1 MPALRLVQAAFGNTL
16 RPMPTNRVQ
25 FLRHNGVEILH
36 INWSDA
42 QASEMLAAM
51 DDARKLIASR
61 PHGSVRTLTTVD
73 GAHMDRGVTNA
84 LKDYV
89 EHNKPYVRAGAVVGL
104 NDLKMIAFNFVNRV
118 TGRNLRAMDTV
129 DEAKNWLASVS

>member
-1 MPALRLVQAAFGNTL
+1 VPALRLVQTGIVTTL
-16 RPMPTNRVQ
+16 RAMPSNRVQ

-42 QASEMLAAM
+42 QASEMLEAM
-51 DDARKLIASR
+51 AEARKMIASR
-61 PHGSVRTLTTVD
+61 PHASVRTLTTVD
-73 GAHMDRGVTNA
+73 GSHMDRQVTNA

-129 DEAKNWLASVS
+129 DEAKNWLASS

>member
-1 MPALRLVQAAFGNTL
+1 MPS
-16 RPMPTNRVQ
+16 NRVQ
-25 FLRHNGVEILH
+25 FIRHNGVEILH

-42 QASEMLAAM
+42 QASEMLEAM
-51 DDARKLIASR
+51 AEARKMIASR
-61 PHGSVRTLTTVD
+61 PHASVRTLTTVD
-73 GAHMDRGVTNA
+73 GSHMDRQVTNA

-129 DEAKNWLASVS
+129 DEAKNWLASS